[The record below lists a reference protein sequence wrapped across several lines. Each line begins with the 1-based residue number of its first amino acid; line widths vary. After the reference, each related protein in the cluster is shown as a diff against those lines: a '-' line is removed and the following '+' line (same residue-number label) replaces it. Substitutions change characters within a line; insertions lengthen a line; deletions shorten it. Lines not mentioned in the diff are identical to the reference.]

1 MARRR
6 YTSYIQRPDS
16 DDSDAEEHIFVGGKP
31 SVDGGVRK
39 RVGDIRFW
47 LEDRENRRAQ
57 GERHQVNASASES
70 DHNKDAQ
77 NSTLAKT
84 TTTLKPK
91 RRNTTTPRRILSH
104 VEITAPAAR
113 KLHNP
118 PTQFV
123 TQQSSPPIDEPPLR
137 PASPAMPPKKKKMAE
152 APSTARISKKGAGSS
167 TAASALPP
175 LAAPDLPTRRS
186 RRTTVLVNYAEP
198 EVEDPVAEVSHRG
211 QRRSYVQSEDDYSE
225 LETRGSMSSTMS
237 LGESTT
243 SSVENTSDETESEH
257 GTASKKARAN
267 NGRARKP
274 AQSAAGTDT
283 PVEGEEA
290 VNVPGQ
296 KVKASR
302 KSKSNMKNLA
312 SNQPKAV
319 NKKAQPMSDIGD
331 IFSDITNK
339 SSKPIVRDP
348 ELNDDE
354 PEIIDHITE
363 RTYKDVLDHLGG
375 RRLRVATMCSGT
387 ESPLLALEMIS
398 EASKSLGLAELEYES
413 VFSAEIVPF
422 KQAYIERNFH
432 PPIIFRDITEI
443 THSKDGQAT
452 TAYGAKVDI
461 PGNVDIV
468 IAGTACVDFSNLN
481 NNQKGLADRGES
493 GDTFTA
499 VLKYA
504 EKYRPAMLVLENV
517 FGAPWDDMLARYEA
531 IGYLSAGVLVD
542 TKNFYLPQTRQRG
555 YMVCYDKERI
565 HASEAENQ
573 PMEEL
578 MKRTFYERMQDFRRH
593 ASSPVSEFLLSNDD
607 AIVIR
612 SKQRM
617 ARQSALDSTL
627 RDVDWA
633 KCEIRHIKYRK
644 TMNLGIAR
652 PLTEWQES
660 GTLVLPENCDLDWF
674 RKQVERVWDFID
686 MSFLRRAVTIHKKP
700 TIKSKPRKN
709 ANKPK
714 TKNAINPETKDSE
727 TSSPE
732 TKSVPGYDGQ
742 YKTRVWDVS
751 QNIDRFT
758 DTAPFGIAPCLTPS
772 GNFYLPDRG
781 GPLTHS
787 ECLILQGLP
796 LGRISFTTE
805 TERNVQDL
813 AGNAMSTTVVGSAIL
828 SALISGFEILDK
840 PSHAQSGNEN
850 SVFETRITA
859 DEELG
864 PFQSTSQAALHK
876 IDMQK
881 LLEAAAKSASMC
893 VCEGQVG
900 TTEKP
905 IQTCSGCGHTSCIAC
920 GIKPSHE
927 YHTLPNSDREH
938 PEHFIRE
945 WRSQIPMLV
954 QFVGIQHVLR
964 IVEEALKVPGGNTK
978 KYDKER
984 SLKKQYANAVAD
996 AVQTPLTFSGFRR
1009 ASSWILTYES
1019 NFARLELVLNSKH
1032 PKWKLYAKPSNAL
1045 QGDNEV
1051 RTFLEEPIA
1060 TTQAL
1065 GDSFLGA
1072 KWQWRVFELAT
1083 NSIRQLTIEGVS
1095 EEGEEGKVPSWAAR
1109 LGLPK
1114 HLHEQVWTELDVTVL
1129 SPPLPD
1135 GVDIEGRYRLLQN
1148 CGTACESL
1156 YKRTQP
1162 PSNTKMFLFLDPAR
1176 IGNPKDDGFVFASDP
1191 SKMQYDQVRE
1201 VVARLDA
1208 KWRPENLTKLNAS
1221 PQVAVYLNGGSAE
1234 ENSCSLAAL
1243 DVSSSICLNENSLL
1257 NSECKSTKAVA
1268 TLQFDLPSSVDDK
1281 SLARFQGLQ
1290 SIAPDNKAFFQTFGW
1305 AMEPLRQNHCFSGAH
1320 DLHGDVECTDCA
1332 PTLPEVRW
1340 RIFMNGTKAPE
1351 LRAYEDPE
1359 TARRYEKAIK
1369 ERPEPFLIESD
1380 LRGKSVTLKVG
1391 INILTLCERAVGK
1404 LSRLTDI
1411 PGSVSWNLDT
1421 NWLDEAAENLPAFI
1435 LRNNRNEDESA
1446 DGMLQNNTELFPIQ
1460 KKSLT
1465 WMKNQERDSG
1475 QVFDLK
1481 ETEEALLP
1489 YLGWRLEAQASARVH
1504 VKGGILADHAG
1515 FGKTVTSLALIQSEF
1530 SEKSSADHIKA
1541 GMRNLSIDIEEDG
1554 KQVKLHKLAATLV
1567 ICPPNLVHQW
1577 EGEIELLLGREYSSD
1592 RLVMINKADELIKKT
1607 VEEFEAA
1614 RIILVSNKVLSSKR
1628 YRDHLAMFAA
1638 IPEYNGNKSRALQSW
1653 LKDAASRAQKHLQMR
1668 KEVDSELFK
1677 QQLKKRYED
1686 ILNDQK
1692 YREFAE
1698 QSKRVKG
1705 KQYLAQQEKVS
1716 GKLKY
1721 AEIELLKNEQLDT
1734 TNAPECALL
1743 HMFHFNRLIVDEF
1756 SYSEGD
1762 DLVAYCSLTADK
1774 RWALSA
1780 TPRMKDTYDVSRM
1793 ARFLDLNLPI
1803 GASAPGLLSNAN
1815 MTALRKDMTNLE
1827 QFETFR
1833 ELPSRTSQE
1842 KIHTLAQDFLN
1853 TFVRQNVLAFDDK
1866 PYRDIIV
1873 PVVLHADHR
1882 LVYTDLSQKLNSQD
1896 MRIRKGDF
1904 KGRLRVMPGLSTAE
1918 EALVST
1924 AAIFDPKKRL
1934 LTVDENT
1941 KATKAPKPSRR
1952 KANELDD
1959 DQSSDAGEQTTCD
1972 LTVESVINDVGLGL
1986 EALSKQR
1993 ETDHKEARDVL
2004 KASLKKCSKRAQDA
2018 KLKDFEE
2025 WLQNIVST
2033 KSLGDWSVTKEV
2045 VKMSGLSLSKLG
2057 IESAETCAS
2066 DEASLSAPEDDNT
2079 TGAQKSAKRKR
2090 SEIEV
2095 ASKDTEGEVD
2105 EGDGITADAEDAK
2118 ESGKLKTLKDAMSI
2132 AIRDVRSY
2140 LNAERTLRFVKH
2152 AEQHVHSRHDPS
2164 KRLTCNVENCKGA
2177 VTDADDLDVSAAC
2190 GHVLCADC
2198 IDDSRKQLGIC
2209 PVSVCGKEVHS
2220 FNLLRLGKLGDSVK
2234 SAYGN
2239 KVEKVIQLL
2248 KTVVPEDDQV
2258 ILFVQFEDQIKELT
2272 NALES
2277 ESITYYKTN
2286 QDTGMT
2292 LRQFQAHN
2300 DNEAEHV
2307 NRKKV
2312 LILNSDS
2319 ESAAGANLT
2328 GANHVIFFSPL
2339 IKTTQYEYEAQM
2351 AQAIGRVRRH
2361 KQNKP
2366 IFVYRIV
2373 ALDTIDV
2380 DILEHRE
2387 RNTKV
2392 LEEMQESDTSQMQVD
2407 GTDFEGAY
2415 KKSGQAKPCVPDKMQ
2430 LIRDVDGK
2438 IKLVPRKML
2447 LAFGKGNKA
2456 IFETEKRIMGY
2467 EKFNNLL
2474 KFSRA
2479 FTQDD

>member
-47 LEDRENRRAQ
+47 LEDRENRRAK
-57 GERHQVNASASES
+57 GERHQVNASASKS

-91 RRNTTTPRRILSH
+91 RRNTTTPRRVLSH
-104 VEITAPAAR
+104 VEITVPAAR
-113 KLHNP
+113 KLHDP

-152 APSTARISKKGAGSS
+152 APATARISKKSAGSS

-198 EVEDPVAEVSHRG
+198 EVEDPVAKVSHRG

-225 LETRGSMSSTMS
+225 LETQGSMSSTMS

-257 GTASKKARAN
+257 RHASKKARAN
-267 NGRARKP
+267 NGRARKS

-283 PVEGEEA
+283 PI
-290 VNVPGQ
+290 
-296 KVKASR
+296 KASR

-578 MKRTFYERMQDFRRH
+578 MKTTFYERMQDFRRH

-700 TIKSKPRKN
+700 TIKSKPSKN

-714 TKNAINPETKDSE
+714 TKNAIDPETKDSE

-781 GPLTHS
+781 
-787 ECLILQGLP
+787 
-796 LGRISFTTE
+796 
-805 TERNVQDL
+805 ERNVQDL

-864 PFQSTSQAALHK
+864 PFQSTSQAALHT

-954 QFVGIQHVLR
+954 QFVGIQQVLR

-984 SLKKQYANAVAD
+984 SLKKQYASAVAD

-1095 EEGEEGKVPSWAAR
+1095 KEGEEGKVPSWAAR

-1156 YKRTQP
+1156 YKRIQP
-1162 PSNTKMFLFLDPAR
+1162 TSNTEMFLFLDPAR

-1221 PQVAVYLNGGSAE
+1221 SQVAVHLNGGSAE
-1234 ENSCSLAAL
+1234 EDSCSLAAL

-1257 NSECKSTKAVA
+1257 NSECKSAKAVA

-1290 SIAPDNKAFFQTFGW
+1290 SIAPDNKTFFKTFGW

-1320 DLHGDVECTDCA
+1320 DLHGDIKCTECA

-1369 ERPEPFLIESD
+1369 ERPEPLLIESD

-1515 FGKTVTSLALIQSEF
+1515 FGKTITSLALIQSEF

-1554 KQVKLHKLAATLV
+1554 KQ
-1567 ICPPNLVHQW
+1567 
-1577 EGEIELLLGREYSSD
+1577 IELLLGREYSSD
-1592 RLVMINKADELIKKT
+1592 RLVVINKADELIKKT

-1668 KEVDSELFK
+1668 KEVESELFK

-1705 KQYLAQQEKVS
+1705 KQYLAQQEKMS

-1721 AEIELLKNEQLDT
+1721 AEIELLKDEQLDT

-1815 MTALRKDMTNLE
+1815 MTAL
-1827 QFETFR
+1827 
-1833 ELPSRTSQE
+1833 
-1842 KIHTLAQDFLN
+1842 H
-1853 TFVRQNVLAFDDK
+1853 
-1866 PYRDIIV
+1866 
-1873 PVVLHADHR
+1873 
-1882 LVYTDLSQKLNSQD
+1882 
-1896 MRIRKGDF
+1896 F

-2066 DEASLSAPEDDNT
+2066 DEASLSASEDDNT

-2209 PVSVCGKEVHS
+2209 PVNVCGKEVHS

-2300 DNEAEHV
+2300 DNEAEYV

-2328 GANHVIFFSPL
+2328 GANH
-2339 IKTTQYEYEAQM
+2339 YEAQM

-2392 LEEMQESDTSQMQVD
+2392 LEEMQETDTSQMQVD

-2456 IFETEKRIMGY
+2456 IFEAEKRIMGY